1 MEVDAV
7 ARGLEEGINPEFEEE
22 VVGSLVEGT
31 ITILGVLPTTHLGG
45 GRMSSTCI
53 EKDSSGAKSPAEL
66 VKVLPSR
73 SVSRSESNVIW
84 ISP

>member
-7 ARGLEEGINPEFEEE
+7 ARGLEESSNPEFEEE
-22 VVGSLVEGT
+22 VVERLVEGT
-31 ITILGVLPTTHLGG
+31 ITILGVLPTARLGG

-53 EKDSSGAKSPAEL
+53 EKDSSGARSPAGL

-73 SVSRSESNVIW
+73 SVFRSESNVIW
-84 ISP
+84 FSP

>member
-1 MEVDAV
+1 V
-7 ARGLEEGINPEFEEE
+7 RGLEEYIDPEFEEE
-22 VVGSLVEGT
+22 AVERLVEGT
-31 ITILGVLPTTHLGG
+31 MTILGVLPTARLGG

-66 VKVLPSR
+66 VQVLPSR